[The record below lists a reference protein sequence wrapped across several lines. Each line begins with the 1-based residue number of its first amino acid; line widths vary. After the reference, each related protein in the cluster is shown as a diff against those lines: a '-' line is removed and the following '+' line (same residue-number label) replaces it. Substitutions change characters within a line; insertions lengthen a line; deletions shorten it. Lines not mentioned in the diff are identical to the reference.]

1 MANIVDPL
9 DLSYAAG
16 LIDGEGTI
24 GITELQPGDGKRRD
38 GRRYRKSPQ
47 HRIYVAV
54 TMTEEVAIGWMHLTF
69 GGHLQRLRARQSNH
83 KPTFRWS
90 LASVSAAEFCEQIT
104 PYLKVKRQQAEI
116 AARFYRERQSSRRFH
131 SSQGVPGDELALRRA
146 AVAEIRK
153 LNQRG
158 AAVA

>member
-1 MANIVDPL
+1 MTRPSDL

-24 GITELQPGDGKRRD
+24 GITELKPGAG
-38 GRRYRKSPQ
+38 RKSPQ

-54 TMTEEVAIGWMHLTF
+54 TMTEQAAILWLQLTF
-69 GGHLQRLRARQSNH
+69 GGHLQSLKARDPRH

-90 LASVSAAEFCEQIT
+90 MASKTAAEFCELIG
-104 PYLKVKRQQAEI
+104 PFLKVKRQQAEI
-116 AARFYRERQSSRRFH
+116 AARFFRERMAGNFQGNT
-131 SSQGVPGDELALRRA
+131 GVPIDELAQRRQLMA
-146 AVAEIRK
+146 KIRN

-158 AAVA
+158 AAAEQEN